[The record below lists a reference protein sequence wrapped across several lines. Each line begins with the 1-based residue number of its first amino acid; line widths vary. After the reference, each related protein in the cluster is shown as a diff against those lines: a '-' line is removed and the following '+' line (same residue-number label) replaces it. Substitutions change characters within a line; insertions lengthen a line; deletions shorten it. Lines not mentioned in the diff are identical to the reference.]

1 MAFLEDRI
9 SGGHPSNVH
18 PRVELVNDAFATMAA
33 LDLDGYLMF
42 FSDDVEHVLAP
53 LPKITG
59 KKSLRPALARG
70 FRACVSG
77 LIVSPLSVVQQG
89 DSVISDRVDIAK
101 LGPLWVRFRIKA
113 TMKFVD
119 DKVVFWRDS
128 IDYLSLIGWSLRG
141 VVGILIPSLRPQP
154 PATG

>member
-1 MAFLEDRI
+1 MAFLEDRKC
-9 SGGHPSNVH
+9 GGHTPGAQT
-18 PRVELVNDAFATMAA
+18 RVELVKDAFATMAE

-53 LPKITG
+53 VPKIKG
-59 KKSLRPALARG
+59 KENLRPALARG
-70 FRACVSG
+70 FQACVSG
-77 LIVSPLSVVQQG
+77 LTVSPLSVVEQG
-89 DSVISDRVDIAK
+89 NEVISDRVDIAK

-119 DKVVFWRDS
+119 DKVVFWQDS

-141 VVGILIPSLRPQP
+141 LVGILIPRLRPQP
-154 PATG
+154 PAVG

>member
-1 MAFLEDRI
+1 MLFR
-9 SGGHPSNVH
+9 S
-18 PRVELVNDAFATMAA
+18 A

-77 LIVSPLSVVQQG
+77 LTVSPLSVVQQG

>member
-1 MAFLEDRI
+1 MSD
-9 SGGHPSNVH
+9 GHPSNVH
-18 PRVELVNDAFATMAA
+18 PRVELVKDAFATMAA
-33 LDLDGYLMF
+33 LDLDGYLRF

-53 LPKITG
+53 LPKIKG
-59 KKSLRPALARG
+59 KQNLRPALAPG

-77 LIVSPLSVVQQG
+77 FSVSPLSVVEQG
-89 DSVISDRVDIAK
+89 DTVISDRIDIAK

-141 VVGILIPSLRPQP
+141 VLGILIPSLRPRP
-154 PATG
+154 PVTG